1 MENYMNKQCQKIW
14 KREVWRLVHK
24 YQQNLIMGN
33 KLIRLHKDTALAL
46 VSAGQDSPFPLECIG
61 GSGGIEFWL
70 KEDLAAIPVRRE
82 REDKI
87 VHDSAEIIYR
97 DEFNFEW
104 V

>member
-1 MENYMNKQCQKIW
+1 
-14 KREVWRLVHK
+14 
-24 YQQNLIMGN
+24 MGN
-33 KLIRLHKDTALAL
+33 KLIRLHMDTAVAL
-46 VSAGQDSPFPLECIG
+46 VSPGVRLTLPVGVYRRQWRHRVL
-61 GSGGIEFWL
+61 IEGRL
-70 KEDLAAIPVRRE
+70 GRHPCQERE